1 SRRAHNAKRYPPFRH
16 NLRLLRI
23 ALSAPSSILL
33 AIHRQFSRGHMSPL
47 LETIEER
54 SRNGCA
60 PSKAL
65 LALWSAGADL
75 RVSPRKA
82 GRLCELAVVAAA
94 GKAGMLESEIVAAR
108 RAYAASLG
116 VTLSG
121 AISNAD
127 EPVHIHHAVSNS
139 NHNPNASNRI
149 NLGRARAYKE
159 RREEGDYFFI
169 DT

>member
-1 SRRAHNAKRYPPFRH
+1 
-16 NLRLLRI
+16 
-23 ALSAPSSILL
+23 
-33 AIHRQFSRGHMSPL
+33 
-47 LETIEER
+47 
-54 SRNGCA
+54 
-60 PSKAL
+60 
-65 LALWSAGADL
+65 
-75 RVSPRKA
+75 
-82 GRLCELAVVAAA
+82 
-94 GKAGMLESEIVAAR
+94 MLESEIVAAR

-127 EPVHIHHAVSNS
+127 EPVHIRHAVSNS

-149 NLGRARAYKE
+149 NLGRAERIK

>member
-1 SRRAHNAKRYPPFRH
+1 
-16 NLRLLRI
+16 
-23 ALSAPSSILL
+23 
-33 AIHRQFSRGHMSPL
+33 
-47 LETIEER
+47 
-54 SRNGCA
+54 
-60 PSKAL
+60 
-65 LALWSAGADL
+65 
-75 RVSPRKA
+75 
-82 GRLCELAVVAAA
+82 
-94 GKAGMLESEIVAAR
+94 MLESEIVAAR

-169 DT
+169 DTSIACITVISPRLNGSPLQQPLPERQHRAGLPRDCKRVSQ

>member
-1 SRRAHNAKRYPPFRH
+1 
-16 NLRLLRI
+16 
-23 ALSAPSSILL
+23 
-33 AIHRQFSRGHMSPL
+33 
-47 LETIEER
+47 
-54 SRNGCA
+54 
-60 PSKAL
+60 
-65 LALWSAGADL
+65 
-75 RVSPRKA
+75 
-82 GRLCELAVVAAA
+82 
-94 GKAGMLESEIVAAR
+94 MLESEIVAAR

-121 AISNAD
+121 AISNTD

-149 NLGRARAYKE
+149 NLGRARAYKD

>member
-1 SRRAHNAKRYPPFRH
+1 
-16 NLRLLRI
+16 
-23 ALSAPSSILL
+23 
-33 AIHRQFSRGHMSPL
+33 
-47 LETIEER
+47 
-54 SRNGCA
+54 
-60 PSKAL
+60 
-65 LALWSAGADL
+65 
-75 RVSPRKA
+75 
-82 GRLCELAVVAAA
+82 
-94 GKAGMLESEIVAAR
+94 MLESEIVAAR

-127 EPVHIHHAVSNS
+127 EPVHIRRHAVSNS

-149 NLGRARAYKE
+149 NLGRARAYKK

>member
-1 SRRAHNAKRYPPFRH
+1 
-16 NLRLLRI
+16 
-23 ALSAPSSILL
+23 
-33 AIHRQFSRGHMSPL
+33 
-47 LETIEER
+47 
-54 SRNGCA
+54 
-60 PSKAL
+60 
-65 LALWSAGADL
+65 
-75 RVSPRKA
+75 
-82 GRLCELAVVAAA
+82 
-94 GKAGMLESEIVAAR
+94 MLESEIVAAR

-149 NLGRARAYKE
+149 NLGRAQAYKE

-169 DT
+169 DTSIACITVISPAPQRQPSPATTP

>member
-1 SRRAHNAKRYPPFRH
+1 
-16 NLRLLRI
+16 
-23 ALSAPSSILL
+23 
-33 AIHRQFSRGHMSPL
+33 
-47 LETIEER
+47 
-54 SRNGCA
+54 
-60 PSKAL
+60 
-65 LALWSAGADL
+65 
-75 RVSPRKA
+75 
-82 GRLCELAVVAAA
+82 
-94 GKAGMLESEIVAAR
+94 MLESEIVAAR

-127 EPVHIHHAVSNS
+127 EPVHIRHAVSNS

-149 NLGRARAYKE
+149 NLGRPERIK